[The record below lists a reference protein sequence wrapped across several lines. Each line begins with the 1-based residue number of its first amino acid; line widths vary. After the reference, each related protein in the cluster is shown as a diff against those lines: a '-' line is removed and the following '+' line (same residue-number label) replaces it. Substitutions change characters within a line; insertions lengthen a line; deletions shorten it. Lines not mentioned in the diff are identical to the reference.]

1 VFELLNYL
9 PILAVLLLG
18 TMSPGP
24 SFLLVAKTA
33 VAISRADGLASAL
46 GMGAGGLIFALVVL
60 LGLHSLLLAM
70 PALYLATKLLGGA
83 YLLYLALQIYKGAGE
98 PLASFNK
105 NLESRGS
112 LMKPFSASLGVQL
125 SNPKTAL
132 YYASVF
138 AALLPA
144 YMEMSAI
151 LSLALVIFIM
161 EFSWYAAVA
170 VVLSVEGPRQ
180 AYLNTKKWIDL
191 GAAAFIFVVAAKL
204 LFDALGSIN

>member
-112 LMKPFSASLGVQL
+112 LMKSFSASLGVQL